1 MNWLLRAESKQ
12 KKLAELD
19 FTDAEE
25 GERGAFSAAAECWCL
40 ASRMI
45 IWRNAICKIQ
55 MACISLSPVI
65 EVTSEK
71 SWSHLNIRRVV
82 SQQFDISNYLH
93 LQIVLQMAY
102 CAKYIGNADTF
113 YESLQKI
120 PVFPLSLKT
129 KFIKLNEKF
138 HEWLSKSL

>member
-1 MNWLLRAESKQ
+1 
-12 KKLAELD
+12 
-19 FTDAEE
+19 
-25 GERGAFSAAAECWCL
+25 
-40 ASRMI
+40 
-45 IWRNAICKIQ
+45 

-102 CAKYIGNADTF
+102 SAKYIGNADTF

-138 HEWLSKSL
+138 HEWPSKSL